1 MRSIKHYGKLDR
13 KEDVLR
19 INVSSSNT
27 VLSVWSLALKPRVL
41 VESLVKVTVYA
52 AGVFLSLSTG
62 NE

>member
-1 MRSIKHYGKLDR
+1 MTSIKHHGKLDR

-41 VESLVKVTVYA
+41 VESLVKVTVDA
-52 AGVFLSLSTG
+52 AGFFFSLSTG

>member
-1 MRSIKHYGKLDR
+1 MRSIKHYGKLNR

-52 AGVFLSLSTG
+52 AGFFFSLSTG